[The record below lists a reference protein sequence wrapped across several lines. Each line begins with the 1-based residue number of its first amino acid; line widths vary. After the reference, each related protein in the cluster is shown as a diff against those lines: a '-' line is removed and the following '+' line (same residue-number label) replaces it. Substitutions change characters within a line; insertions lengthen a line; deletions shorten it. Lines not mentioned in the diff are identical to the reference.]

1 VYELQRLKHEL
12 IKFGSSKPLY
22 VLKTLALAFL
32 ILFSSIVLVAQSD
45 KPMPYAH
52 YNFNN
57 GLAAY
62 NSNTIVQDRQGYMWI
77 GTINGL
83 QRFDRHRFL
92 TFRRNP
98 DNKNSLSDNYIDHLM
113 YDSKANLWVVLGNG
127 EVGVFHTRR
136 FVYKPAILTV
146 KDERTLK
153 LPRIITEDS
162 DGNVLYAI
170 YGQELTTY
178 DPAKNEFSSAN
189 NFITLPKKWKII
201 SITEDRATKKFWIAT
216 DSGMCVYNKK
226 NKLLSYRGNNA
237 EKIPFIDKYGGVE
250 TFFNL
255 GVDKRSRFWFTTTNT
270 AGIQL
275 LNCYDLAAE
284 KLVLEKQDL
293 YPDWVMKNYTVEKM
307 LQKSDGSIWIA
318 GLNVLMRYNESRNK
332 FEPVYEEFS
341 KEGISYQEI
350 NYLFEDREKDIWAS
364 TDNNGL
370 FVLKPSTNLFTSV
383 KQVNRTSGRID
394 DGSVITIGSFDDK
407 ILAAVWNDGIHKYD
421 LSLNALPPTSHE
433 KKLNTI
439 WCMAPLSD
447 KRHIWMGMQSGIMI
461 YDGVTGRAEFFNPS
475 LFSNKLVRTIAE
487 DKYGNIWLGLP
498 NGGVIK
504 WVPEH
509 AMFDFERGFNK
520 IDFLPS
526 AQIEKI
532 RTDSK
537 GFIWVCTLMNGVYK
551 LDPQSNKILDH
562 LTSNGP
568 QNKRL
573 LADAVTD
580 AFEYNDS
587 LMIFPTGNLNI
598 LNVKT
603 NEITHISSADGLPS
617 DIVRS
622 IEKDDK
628 NNVWLGMFNGLCRMN
643 LFKKSFTYYDRND
656 GIANDELNY
665 SSSLRLPDGRLA
677 FGSTRDML
685 VFDPESLN
693 AQTNPPDVAI
703 TEFRLFNRSL
713 NVDSL
718 AALER
723 VELAHDQNFISI
735 GFSGLRHFNNKW
747 SYYYMLDGID
757 KDWKKVNEISQVD
770 YNYLPSGSYTFLVK
784 AENADGIQSR
794 NISQLRIKVDPPVY
808 KTWWF
813 YSILILFG
821 AVLLFIIDKERMRR
835 KAAMQKMRSD
845 IAGNLHEE
853 VNTALNKINILSEMA
868 RLKSDKDPIKS
879 TEYLEQ
885 IHTKSHDMI
894 IAMDDMLW
902 SIDPIND
909 SMEKTIERIREFID
923 ALKRRHSAN
932 IELLV
937 DKKAETLLLNM
948 RLRHDVFI
956 LMKEGIRSVVQA
968 GSKNVRLHIG
978 IQKDTLLYTIDIDN
992 EGCDLQQLTNQLQHR
1007 DLEKRLNAIRATL
1020 NSYRH
1025 QHTTIFELNVPVLS

>member
-1 VYELQRLKHEL
+1 MV
-12 IKFGSSKPLY
+12 
-22 VLKTLALAFL
+22 KTLALALLLL
-32 ILFSSIVLVAQSD
+32 ISAPCLFAQSD

-127 EVGVFHTRR
+127 QVGVFDTRR
-136 FVYKPAILTV
+136 FTYKPAILKV

-153 LPRIITEDS
+153 LPRILMEDS

-170 YGQELTTY
+170 YGHELTTY
-178 DPAKNEFSSAN
+178 DPRKNEFSAAN
-189 NFITLPKKWKII
+189 NFITVPNKWKII
-201 SITEDRATKKFWIAT
+201 SLTEDRATKKLWIAT
-216 DSGMCVYNKK
+216 DSGMCVFNKK
-226 NKLLSYRGNNA
+226 NKLLSYRGNNR
-237 EKIPFIDKYGGVE
+237 ENIPFINKYGGAG

-255 GVDKRSRFWFTTTNT
+255 GVDKRSRFWFTSLNS

-275 LNCYDLAAE
+275 LNCYDLASE
-284 KLVLEKQDL
+284 KMTLEKQDL

-307 LQKSDGSIWIA
+307 MQKSDGSIWIA
-318 GLNVLMRYNESRNK
+318 GLNVMMRFNELRNK

-341 KEGISYQEI
+341 DEGITYQEI
-350 NYLFEDREKDIWAS
+350 NFLFEDREKDIWAS

-370 FVLKPSTNLFTSV
+370 FVLKPSTNLFRIV
-383 KQVNRTSGRID
+383 KQVNRSSGRID
-394 DGSVITIGSFDDK
+394 DGSVISIGLFDNK
-407 ILAAVWNDGIHKYD
+407 ILAGVWNDGIHKYD
-421 LSLNALPPTSHE
+421 LSLNTLPSTSDE

-439 WCMAPLSD
+439 WCITPLSD

-461 YDGVTGRAEFFNPS
+461 YDGVTGRSQTFNPS
-475 LFSNKLVRTIAE
+475 NFADKLVRTIAE

-498 NGGVIK
+498 SGGVIK

-532 RTDSK
+532 RTDSR

-551 LDPQSNKILDH
+551 IDPLTNEILDH
-562 LTSNGP
+562 ITSNGP
-568 QNKRL
+568 ENKRL
-573 LADAVTD
+573 LADAVSD

-598 LNVKT
+598 LNIKT
-603 NEITHISSADGLPS
+603 DEITHISSADGLPS

-628 NNVWLGMFNGLCRMN
+628 NNLWLGMFNGLCRMN

-656 GIANDELNY
+656 GIINDELNY

-677 FGSTRDML
+677 FGSTRDMM

-693 AQTNPPDVAI
+693 AQTSPPDVAI
-703 TEFRLFNRSL
+703 TEFQLFNRSL

-718 AALER
+718 SGLER
-723 VELAHDQNFISI
+723 VELGPDQNFISI
-735 GFSGLRHFNNKW
+735 GFSGLRHFDNKW
-747 SYYYMLDGID
+747 SYYYMLEGID

-770 YNYLPSGSYTFLVK
+770 YNYLPSGRYTFLVK
-784 AENADGIQSR
+784 AENADGTPSR
-794 NISQLRIKVDPPVY
+794 NISKLNIKIDPPVY

-813 YSILILFG
+813 YSIVILFG
-821 AVLLFIIDKERMRR
+821 AVLLFLIDKERMRR
-835 KAAMQKMRSD
+835 KAAMQKMRTD

-868 RLKSDKDPIKS
+868 RLKSDKDPVKS

-902 SIDPIND
+902 SIDPVND

-937 DKKAETLLLNM
+937 DKKAETLMLNM

-1025 QHTTIFELNVPVLS
+1025 QQTSIFELTVPVMS